1 MEASILFGRPWKTA
15 GRFDTFEAADKKRK
29 QLASDKNLQV
39 KVKKQIKGFVV
50 KTRSTVVDTQVE
62 EKKSRKSNGRR
73 RQMIADVV
81 VGLVCCLR
89 CFH

>member
-1 MEASILFGRPWKTA
+1 MEANVLFGRPWKTA

-50 KTRSTVVDTQVE
+50 KTRSTVIELQIG
-62 EKKSRKSNGRR
+62 EKRSRKKQRKEKTN
-73 RQMIADVV
+73 D
-81 VGLVCCLR
+81 C
-89 CFH
+89 

>member
-1 MEASILFGRPWKTA
+1 MEANGLFGRPWKVA

-50 KTRSTVVDTQVE
+50 KTRSTVIELQIGE
-62 EKKSRKSNGRR
+62 SRSRKKQRKEKMNDR
-73 RQMIADVV
+73 
-81 VGLVCCLR
+81 
-89 CFH
+89 